1 MALERGPGLLQDD
14 YSMIIMTSIWHFAL
28 AVPDLEE
35 AMEQVGEAFKVSWRP
50 IHRVET
56 VLRDEHGRE
65 HRVECVLTFS
75 EGGPP
80 SIEMWQAVPGTPL
93 ATPGDTWL
101 HHIGYWV
108 DDLTAESDRLEGL
121 GWPCFMNAHSVAVHR
136 GPGGLM
142 LEPCDV
148 NRDRPFLR
156 DLYPPGSAHRGLPDN
171 DAPKHYRIGADYRQP
186 VE

>member
-1 MALERGPGLLQDD
+1 
-14 YSMIIMTSIWHFAL
+14 MIIMTSIWHFAL

-35 AMEQVGEAFKVSWRP
+35 AMDQVGEAFKVSWRP
-50 IHRVET
+50 IHRAET
-56 VLRDEHGRE
+56 VLRDEHGQE
-65 HRVECVLTFS
+65 HQVECVFTFS

-108 DDLTAESDRLEGL
+108 DDLPEESERLDGL

-156 DLYPPGSAHRGLPDN
+156 DLYPPGSALHGPPDN
-171 DAPKHYRIGADYRQP
+171 NDPKHYRIGADYHQP
-186 VE
+186 VDQRPSG